1 MIDKKRASS
10 AKDFEVSRGYAYYVF
25 FLLFLLYLFN
35 YVDRMVISAI
45 LPFLKVDW
53 GLTDTQCGWFASV
66 VTLMMA
72 VFVFPISILVD
83 RWSRRKAIAIMGILW
98 GVASAV
104 CALTRSFT
112 QLVFARSFVGIGEA
126 AYTSGGHAMI
136 AAYFPEEK
144 RATMNGLFTAAI
156 PFGTAIGVILGG
168 VIGESLGWRYAFG
181 IMAIPGIIVAILFFW
196 VKDYKTVAITRKAQT
211 DEGMLHVKMKFF
223 DIVKEFAHTPSVLFT
238 YLGYIGNTFVTT
250 ALMTWLPTYYHRVDN
265 LPMDKAGLKT
275 SAVFLLAVLGAPI
288 GGLVIDRLRKRWLNA
303 RMSIPAVTS
312 LLTGLFVFVGFS
324 FFEGTAQYVFLLL
337 FGFVAPMFA
346 AGGSAVTQDV
356 VHPGLRAFSYA
367 LAQFFMMALGY
378 TLAPIF
384 IGAISD
390 RYDLLTAFR
399 FLPIFA
405 LFGAIVFFIGSF
417 YYVRDLHKVERVVLK
432 EEAKKL

>member
-1 MIDKKRASS
+1 MIDKKKASS
-10 AKDFEVSRGYAYYVF
+10 SKDFEVSRGYAYYVF
-25 FLLFLLYLFN
+25 LLLFLLYLFN
-35 YVDRMVISAI
+35 YVDRMVVSAL
-45 LPFLKVDW
+45 LPFLKIDW
-53 GLTDTQCGWFASV
+53 GLTDTQCGWFASI

-72 VFVFPISILVD
+72 VFVFPVSILVD
-83 RWSRRKAIAIMGILW
+83 RWSRRKAIAIMGVLW
-98 GVASAV
+98 GFASAA
-104 CALTRSFT
+104 CALTRNFT
-112 QLVFARSFVGIGEA
+112 QLIFARSFVGIGEA

-156 PFGTAIGVILGG
+156 PMGTAIGVILGG
-168 VIGESLGWRYAFG
+168 AIGESLGWRYAFG
-181 IMAIPGIIVAILFFW
+181 IMAVPGVIVAVLFFW
-196 VKDYKTVAITRKAQT
+196 VKDYKTVAITKRDHSA
-211 DEGMLHVKMKFF
+211 DGLAHVKMKFW

-238 YLGYIGNTFVTT
+238 YLGYVGNTFVTT
-250 ALMTWLPTYYHRVDN
+250 ALMTWLPSYYHRVDN
-265 LPMDKAGLKT
+265 LPMDKAGIKT
-275 SAVFLLAVLGAPI
+275 SAVFLLAIFGAPI

-312 LLTGLFVFVGFS
+312 LLAGLFVFIGFS
-324 FFEGTAQYVFLLL
+324 FFEGTVQYIFLLL

-390 RYDLLTAFR
+390 RYDLLTAFQ

-432 EEAKKL
+432 EEGKGK